1 MFELVWKKAALK
13 SLAKCPAKIRA
24 SIQKAMNEVAENPD
38 DHNADI
44 KPLVGAAGYY
54 RLRVGGYRAIFER
67 RDRIKILIVERV
79 GPRGDVYKR

>member
-24 SIQKAMNEVAENPD
+24 SIHEAMNEVAENPD
-38 DHNADI
+38 DHNTDV
-44 KPLVGAAGYY
+44 KPLVGATGYY
-54 RLRVGGYRAIFER
+54 WLRIGSYRAIFER
-67 RDRIKILIVERV
+67 CDQIEILIVEWV